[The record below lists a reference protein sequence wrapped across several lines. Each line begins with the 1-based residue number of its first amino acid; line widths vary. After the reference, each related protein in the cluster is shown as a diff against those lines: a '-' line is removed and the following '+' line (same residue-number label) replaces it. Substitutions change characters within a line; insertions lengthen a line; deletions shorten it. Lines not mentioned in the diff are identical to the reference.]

1 MEGLVSYEDGV
12 GLEVLSKSTPVGA
25 SLLSIAVYQP
35 PNEWLMYRYREQAH
49 AYTGLFLANSI
60 LIELPAPPHPHS

>member
-1 MEGLVSYEDGV
+1 
-12 GLEVLSKSTPVGA
+12 VGA
-25 SLLSIAVYQP
+25 SLLAIAVYQP

-49 AYTGLFLANSI
+49 SYTGLFLANSI